1 MANLDLIP
9 KLPVLAVQ
17 AGIFVANLGIMKKL
31 FMEPYLKVREAQD
44 GMTVGSQGDASRL
57 LAEAD
62 RVSSDV
68 NARLLAAMAEAKA
81 AREKVR
87 AHALSTRQSLLEEAQ
102 TLARQELDKVETAI
116 RGQLQSEREKV
127 PSIVASLSNEVFNIA
142 LI

>member
-31 FMEPYLKVREAQD
+31 FMEPYLKVRNAQD
-44 GMTVGSQGDASRL
+44 GQTIGSQGDAARL

-62 RVSSDV
+62 QVSTEV
-68 NARLLAAMAEAKA
+68 NARLQAALHSAKE

-87 AHALSTRQSLLEEAQ
+87 GTAIAHRQ
-102 TLARQELDKVETAI
+102 TLLSAAQAAVKSELDRVEGEVKA
-116 RGQLQSEREKV
+116 QMEAERAKV
-127 PSIVASLSNEVFNIA
+127 PNVVASLVNEVYKIA
-142 LI
+142 LN

>member
-31 FMEPYLKVREAQD
+31 FMDPYLKVREAQD

-68 NARLLAAMAEAKA
+68 NARLLAAMADAKG

-87 AHALSTRQSLLEEAQ
+87 AHALTTRQSLLEEAQ
-102 TLARQELDKVETAI
+102 ALARQELDKVEAAI
-116 RGQLQSEREKV
+116 KGQLQSEREKV
-127 PSIVASLSNEVFNIA
+127 PNIVASLSNEVYNIA
-142 LI
+142 LN